1 MDPTSCA
8 HLSLSAPF
16 TGQATGYSVGASMD
30 LATLNTP
37 QREAVTHVSGPLL
50 VLAGAGSGKTRVITF
65 RIAQLLET
73 GVDPR
78 HIAALTFTN
87 KAAGEM
93 RERVADLLGN
103 KSQANK
109 LTMGTFHSLGLQILK
124 EERKALGFPRG
135 FVIYDTSDQL
145 GVIREILRRLRDGDR
160 RYDVKAILS
169 RISLAKNSFVT
180 PEDYS
185 VGEGDEYDE
194 ITAEVYGRYQDALK
208 SFAAVDFDDLITEVV
223 HLFEKNE
230 DVRAKW
236 AKKFRFLMV
245 DEYQDTNRAQ
255 LMMIRALISES
266 NNLCCVGDDDQ
277 SIYSWRGADTGNIL
291 GFGKMFPGSKI
302 VKLEQNYRSTPNILE
317 AANAVIA
324 HNTDRYGKTL
334 WSAHKAGQT
343 ITHAIAP
350 DPSIECRFVAH
361 EIEKL
366 LSDNQWS
373 YKDFAVLYRSNLQAK
388 GIEEEFREKQIPYK
402 MFGGQQFFERKE
414 VKDLIAYLRVSL
426 NPRDEIALR
435 RVINY
440 PARGIGTTTI
450 GRLTS
455 FAAANQM
462 PLWNGLVRVSELEG
476 VRPGIKTAIADFT
489 DLINHL
495 GIEIEKGTP
504 VVTQTRDLME
514 KIGLIDD
521 LRSAAPSN
529 KAAQVKIDN
538 VESFLRSL
546 GRHEEKK
553 PGKAKLL
560 EYLRNLS
567 LDSNDDE
574 DKEVGNSVTMTT
586 LHGSKGLEFPV
597 VFLIGW
603 EEELLPHSRT
613 LMPKALDIMDM
624 DHVPD
629 VSEERRLAYV
639 GITRAQKVL
648 YISRSDARIMRGKQV
663 PRTLSRFIM
672 EIPPELIE
680 ERDIADELQAP
691 VEAEELSSFFANFA
705 STLDD

>member
-1 MDPTSCA
+1 
-8 HLSLSAPF
+8 
-16 TGQATGYSVGASMD
+16 MD

-37 QREAVTHVSGPLL
+37 QREAVTHVAGPLL

-65 RIAQLLET
+65 RIAQLLKT

-93 RERVADLLGN
+93 RERVSELLGN
-103 KSQANK
+103 KSLANK

-169 RISLAKNSFVT
+169 RISLAKNAFVS
-180 PEDYS
+180 PDEYAI
-185 VGEGDEYDE
+185 GEGDEYDE
-194 ITAEVYGRYQDALK
+194 ITAEVYGKYQSALK
-208 SFAAVDFDDLITEVV
+208 NFAAVDFDDLITEVV
-223 HLFEKNE
+223 HLFENNE
-230 DVRAKW
+230 DVRARW
-236 AKKFRFLMV
+236 GAKYRFLMV

-255 LMMIRALISES
+255 LMMIRALISGS

-291 GFGKMFPGSKI
+291 GFEKMFPGAKV

-317 AANAVIA
+317 AANAVIG

-334 WSAHKAGQT
+334 WSAHKPGQN
-343 ITHAIAP
+343 ITHVIAP
-350 DPSIECRFVAH
+350 DPGIESRFVAQ
-361 EIEKL
+361 EIDKMCK
-366 LSDNQWS
+366 DQQWS
-373 YKDFAVLYRSNLQAK
+373 WKDFAVLYRSNLQAK

-435 RVINY
+435 RVLNY
-440 PARGIGTTTI
+440 PARGIGATTVE
-450 GRLTS
+450 RLTS
-455 FAAANQM
+455 FSAGHQM
-462 PLWNGLVRVSELEG
+462 PLWNGLVRISELEG
-476 VRPGIKTAIADFT
+476 VRPGIKSAISEFT
-489 DLINHL
+489 ELINKL
-495 GIEIEKGTP
+495 GIAIESGSP
-504 VVTQTRDLME
+504 VVAQTRDLME

-529 KAAQVKIDN
+529 KAAQQRIDN
-538 VESFLRSL
+538 VEAFLASL
-546 GRHEEKK
+546 GRHETKK
-553 PGKAKLL
+553 PGKAALL

-603 EEELLPHSRT
+603 EEELLPHART
-613 LMPKALDIMDM
+613 LMPQAMDIMDM
-624 DHVPD
+624 DHVAD

-648 YISRSDARIMRGKQV
+648 YISRSVARIVRGKQV
-663 PRTLSRFIM
+663 PRTLSRFLT

-680 ERDIADELQAP
+680 ERDIEDELRTP

-705 STLDD
+705 SQLDD